1 MCGRF
6 TFAISPELLAE
17 VFGVTNLEDLPRRYN
32 IAPTQKVLTIR
43 RNGTGNWGSFLQ
55 WGLIP
60 SWAKDPSIG
69 SRMINARSETVH
81 EKPAFRTAIRYR
93 RCIIPTQ
100 GFFEWMGED
109 GKKQPLYI
117 RMKNDSIMALAGIW
131 DHWKNQ
137 EGETLETCSIL
148 TTASNSLIQA
158 IHDRQ
163 PVILHP
169 EEYDLWLDREV
180 TEPEKLLSLF
190 QPYPPDLMEM
200 YKVSPLVNS
209 VRNDSPACIE
219 PITEKENPS

>member
-17 VFGVTNLEDLPRRYN
+17 IFGVTILEGLPKSYN
-32 IAPTQKVLTIR
+32 IAPTQQVITIR
-43 RNGTGNWGSFLQ
+43 SNGSGNRAAFMR
-55 WGLIP
+55 WGLVP
-60 SWAKDPSIG
+60 SWAKDTSIG
-69 SRMINARSETVH
+69 SRMINARSETAH
-81 EKPAFRTAIRYR
+81 EKPAFRTAIRFR
-93 RCIIPTQ
+93 RCIIPAS
-100 GFFEWMGED
+100 GFFEWIEEG

-131 DHWKNQ
+131 DHWKNP
-137 EGETLETCSIL
+137 EGERQDTCSIL
-148 TTASNSLIQA
+148 TTTSNRLIQT
-158 IHDRQ
+158 IHDRM

-180 TEPEKLLSLF
+180 TEPEKLLFLY

-200 YKVSPLVNS
+200 HEVSPLVNN

-219 PITEKENPS
+219 PIPEK